1 MVLRGVPVPGPW
13 RSVRTEGGRGPGRR
27 WGLGVGL
34 GDGDAGC
41 WQGRQPG
48 QQGSRVRARHRQ
60 QGRRGH
66 GLTLPGREGSVYPVA
81 PLLGPGRATA
91 GWAGRLGLGR
101 WAVVP
106 HIWTAVAPERWR
118 WRVVTGGAT
127 GRATG
132 RPRSV
137 SGTMLGTGCCC
148 PAPTPLPWACA
159 WAGSPAH
166 MPGTGRRL

>member
-1 MVLRGVPVPGPW
+1 ML
-13 RSVRTEGGRGPGRR
+13 
-27 WGLGVGL
+27 GLGR
-34 GDGDAGC
+34 
-41 WQGRQPG
+41 WEP
-48 QQGSRVRARHRQ
+48 RARHRQ

-137 SGTMLGTGCCC
+137 SGTMLGTGC
-148 PAPTPLPWACA
+148 PYSASLGLRLGLFPWA
-159 WAGSPAH
+159 WPAGPWVRGCGSSMAK
-166 MPGTGRRL
+166 LADEV